1 MAIAALYVERPPLTA
16 AARLDIV
23 GEDAVFCT
31 PYHQPETALHQAVGA
46 GVDRIVDVD
55 LLSTSDINLASFV
68 VRGVTA
74 SPRRTVI
81 DRQRPI
87 QTINRSGS

>member
-55 LLSTSDINLASFV
+55 LLCKHTPK
-68 VRGVTA
+68 TA
-74 SPRRTVI
+74 AKFAQAARAT
-81 DRQRPI
+81 
-87 QTINRSGS
+87 